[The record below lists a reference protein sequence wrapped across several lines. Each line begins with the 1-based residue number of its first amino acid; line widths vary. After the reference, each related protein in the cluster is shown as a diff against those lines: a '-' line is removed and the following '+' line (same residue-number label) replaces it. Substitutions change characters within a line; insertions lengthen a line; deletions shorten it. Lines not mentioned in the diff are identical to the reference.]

1 VFCQNLLNAF
11 DRPIISTSVNI
22 SGDKY
27 PFCFKEID
35 KVILDQVDYKVN
47 LFIDK
52 NLDKASKII
61 KIREDN
67 SIITIRS

>member
-1 VFCQNLLNAF
+1 MYEIL
-11 DRPIISTSVNI
+11 
-22 SGDKY
+22 DKLY
-27 PFCFKEID
+27 AK
-35 KVILDQVDYKVN
+35 KVILDQVDYKVH

-52 NLDKASKII
+52 KLDKASKII

>member
-1 VFCQNLLNAF
+1 MFCQNLLNAF

-22 SGDKY
+22 SGDNY

-52 NLDKASKII
+52 KLDKASKII